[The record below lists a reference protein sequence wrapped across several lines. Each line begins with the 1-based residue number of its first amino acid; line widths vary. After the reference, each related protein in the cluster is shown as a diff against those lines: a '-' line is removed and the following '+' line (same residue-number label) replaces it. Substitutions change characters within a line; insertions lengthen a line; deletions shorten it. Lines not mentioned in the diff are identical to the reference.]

1 MNAYLWIKLVHI
13 VGATVLFGTG
23 LGIAFFMLK
32 AFLSGNR
39 EALAVTARNVVLA
52 DWIFTAPAV
61 VIQLLSGVWLTRQI
75 GIPFDSAWFVAVVGL
90 FILVGACWIP
100 VVWIQI
106 RVRKIVSDGG
116 SSVDIQRLMSVW
128 IGLGAV
134 AFAGV
139 LLLLFLMVSRVGI

>member
-1 MNAYLWIKLVHI
+1 MNSYLWIKLVHI

-32 AFLSGNR
+32 AFLSGSR

-106 RVRKIVSDGG
+106 RIRKIVSDGG

-134 AFAGV
+134 AIIGV
-139 LLLLFLMVSRVGI
+139 LLLLFLMVSRVGT